1 MFCNACGT
9 ELQAGFNVCPKCG
22 KLIGDPVSYVTRTR
36 LQSHLPTL
44 GTLWIVAGAL
54 FLIPALI
61 LMFISGAAQFLI
73 HENAIARVLGPL
85 VLTLIGG
92 SILLVAVG
100 GILVGWGL
108 RNREPWARTAA
119 IVLGILALF
128 HPPFGTALG
137 IYTLWV
143 LLSDGGGTEYR
154 RLASAT

>member
-1 MFCNACGT
+1 M
-9 ELQAGFNVCPKCG
+9 ELQSGFNVCPRCG
-22 KLIGDPVSYVTRTR
+22 KTTGDPVSYVTRTR

-44 GTLWIVAGAL
+44 GVLWIVAGAL

-61 LMFISGAAQFLI
+61 LLFISGAAEFLI
-73 HENAIARVLGPL
+73 HANPVARALGPL

-108 RNREPWARTAA
+108 RNREPWARTTA
-119 IVLGILALF
+119 IVLGILAIL

-143 LLSDGGGTEYR
+143 LLSDDGGTEYR
-154 RLASAT
+154 KLASAT

>member
-1 MFCNACGT
+1 MFCNACGS
-9 ELQAGFNVCPKCG
+9 ELQAGFNICPKCG
-22 KLIGDPVSYVTRTR
+22 RPIGDAVSYVTRTR
-36 LQSHLPTL
+36 LQNHLPTL
-44 GTLWIVAGAL
+44 GMLWIVAGAL

-61 LMFISGAAQFLI
+61 LLFISGAVDFLI
-73 HENAIARVLGPL
+73 HQNAIARVLGPL

-108 RNREPWARTAA
+108 RNREPWARTTA
-119 IVLGILALF
+119 IVLGILAII

-143 LLSDGGGTEYR
+143 LLSDDGGVEYR
-154 RLASAT
+154 KLASAT